1 MKKVTSVGYQA
12 TRKVTCVE
20 MAHSRHPSP
29 VTRHATAFTLIE
41 IMVATAILGMIVAAI
56 YTSWIAIIKG
66 RAVGVAAAA
75 AAQRERMSIRVIE
88 EALMSAQLFAEN
100 ANLYSFVAENGTS
113 DASLSFVSRLT
124 DSFPRSGKFEGFNV
138 RRCTFLIEAG
148 RPSSS
153 GSGSENRLVLRQ
165 NPILLEADTDEME
178 NPIVLARNVK
188 EFKVEFWD
196 TRLGDWVDE
205 WRTTNQLPKLVKV
218 FLSVNRENQKG
229 YQSSK
234 AYDEVTRIIGLP
246 SAGVPSGWQTPP
258 TPPAGAPGRPN
269 PGNPRQ
275 QSTPPGGRS

>member
-1 MKKVTSVGYQA
+1 MKKVTCA
-12 TRKVTCVE
+12 E
-20 MAHSRHPSP
+20 IAHSRHSK
-29 VTRHATAFTLIE
+29 AFTLIE

-138 RRCTFLIEAG
+138 RRCTFSVEAG
-148 RPSSS
+148 PPSSS
-153 GSGSENRLVLRQ
+153 ASGPENRLVLRQ
-165 NPILLEADTDEME
+165 NPILLEADTDEMQ
-178 NPIVLARNVK
+178 NPIVLARSVK

-205 WRTTNQLPKLVKV
+205 WTKTNQLPKLVKV
-218 FLSVNRENQKG
+218 FLSVNRENLKG

-246 SAGVPSGWQTPP
+246 STGVPSGWQM
-258 TPPAGAPGRPN
+258 PPAPPQPGAPGRPN
-269 PGNPRQ
+269 PGSPRQ
-275 QSTPPGGRS
+275 PPTPPGGRP